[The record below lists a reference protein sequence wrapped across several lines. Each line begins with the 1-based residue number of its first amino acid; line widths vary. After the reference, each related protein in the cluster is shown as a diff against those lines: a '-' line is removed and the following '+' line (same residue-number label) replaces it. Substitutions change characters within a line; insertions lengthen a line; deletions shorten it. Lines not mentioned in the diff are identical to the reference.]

1 MSGSRAAGLSGR
13 HTDVIIIGAGVL
25 GCFLARSLRRYDLS
39 VRVLEMADDVCTGI
53 SRGGSGIIY
62 AGYDMKPGTR
72 KARMTT
78 EACIAFPELCRT
90 LSVRY
95 RNTGSLVVSF
105 GENADRSLTDKLER
119 GKKNGVPG
127 LRLLSRRETLAM
139 EPLLSPAVSGALY
152 APGTC
157 TVDPWELGIAAY
169 ENALANG
176 AEFVFKRNAEHV
188 QRTSEGFTVTAS
200 GQEYGCRIL
209 VNCAGTA
216 AGNVHELVSDPS
228 VRIQTAAADYIVLED
243 DAGPAVSHVIFHETE
258 DGSKGLTLIP
268 TAHGNMMIGQTEREM
283 NGPGNP
289 TDSGG
294 IARLQELCREVV
306 PGLPADQIL
315 RTFAVSRPNPYTV
328 MRSGDTWVP
337 AGKSH
342 FDFSILEEDGFFS
355 LIGIK
360 TPGLTC
366 SNALAEDLTGRILA
380 ALGEVEENP
389 AFDPVR
395 KRQVTVHVLSA
406 EERNALIRKDP
417 AYGRIVC
424 MCRDISEG
432 EIRDAVRRGAR
443 SLSGIKYRTGA
454 MMGNCQGSRCM
465 QRIMDLLL

>member
-1 MSGSRAAGLSGR
+1 MSGNRSAGLSGR

-39 VRVLEMADDVCTGI
+39 VRVLEKADDVCTGI

-90 LSVRY
+90 LGVRY

-176 AEFVFKRNAEHV
+176 AEFVFGRNAEHV
-188 QRTSEGFTVTAS
+188 QRTADGFTVTAS
-200 GQEYGCRIL
+200 GQEYSCRIL

-216 AGNVHELVSDPS
+216 AGDVHELVSAPS

-243 DAGPAVSHVIFHETE
+243 DAAPAVSHVIFHETE

-289 TDSGG
+289 TDSEGLSPSAG
-294 IARLQELCREVV
+294 LCREVV
-306 PGLPADQIL
+306 PELPADKIL
-315 RTFAVSRPNPYTV
+315 RTFAIYPSESVYSKMVRGYEWIPP
-328 MRSGDTWVP
+328 
-337 AGKSH
+337 GKSH

-366 SNALAEDLTGRILA
+366 SNALAEDLTGRILT
-380 ALGEVEENP
+380 ALGEVKENP

-395 KRQVTVHVLSA
+395 KRPGELLVSFLR
-406 EERNALIRKDP
+406 EERNATDQ
-417 AYGRIVC
+417 
-424 MCRDISEG
+424 E
-432 EIRDAVRRGAR
+432 
-443 SLSGIKYRTGA
+443 
-454 MMGNCQGSRCM
+454 GSRLRQDRVYLQGYLGRRDPGREAAAEPGLCKA
-465 QRIMDLLL
+465 LNTVPGP